1 MCIFI
6 VRQWF
11 FHKLTLCV
19 FINSENIMK
28 AAVRSKYG
36 LPGDL
41 SIKELEIP
49 TPKDDEV
56 LIRVHATTVNRS
68 DCHVLSGR
76 PFFMRLFTGL
86 FKPRSSIIGS
96 DFAGEIA
103 ATGSSVESFKAGNKI
118 MGFGGGIGCG
128 SHAQYFILP
137 ETKAIKTIV
146 PMPVNKTYDE
156 AAACLEGAFYA
167 ASVIMPLKPTPG
179 QKALVYGAT
188 GAIGSSYVQFLKYYG
203 AFTTAVCGGE
213 NEELVRSLGADKIID
228 YRRED
233 FTKDNERYDF
243 VFDAVGKSS
252 FVKCKKLLKKKGV
265 YTSSAGWINLLLI
278 FITPLFGGR
287 KVVFPP
293 PARINA
299 GLNFVKGLVEK
310 GSFKPVIDRKY
321 PLDKIAEAYT
331 YVATG
336 QKIGNVIITMDA

>member
-1 MCIFI
+1 MNILPSQILFRCGSLSK
-6 VRQWF
+6 
-11 FHKLTLCV
+11 KLDKK
-19 FINSENIMK
+19 MK

-41 SIKELEIP
+41 SVKELEIP

-56 LIRVHATTVNRS
+56 LIKVYVTTVNRT

-96 DFAGEIA
+96 DFTGEIA
-103 ATGSSVESFKAGNKI
+103 AVGSQVKSFKPGDKI
-118 MGFGGGIGCG
+118 MGFGGAFGCG

-137 ETKAIKTIV
+137 EKKATKAIV
-146 PMPVNKTYDE
+146 PLPSNLTYDE

-167 ASVIMPLKPTPG
+167 ASVIMPLKPTHG

-203 AFTTAVCGGE
+203 ASITAVCGGE

-228 YRRED
+228 YKKED
-233 FTKDNERYDF
+233 FTKDSERYDF
-243 VFDAVGKSS
+243 IFDGVGKIS
-252 FVKCKKLLKKKGV
+252 FLKCKKLLKKKGA
-265 YTSSAGWINLLLI
+265 YTSSNGAINLLWL
-278 FITPLFGGR
+278 FITPLFGGK
-287 KVVFPP
+287 KVVFSIPKSF
-293 PARINA
+293 NA
-299 GLNFVKGLVEK
+299 VLNFIKDLVEK
-310 GSFKPVIDRKY
+310 GKFKPVIDRKY
-321 PLDKIAEAYT
+321 PLEKIAEAYT
-331 YVATG
+331 YVASG